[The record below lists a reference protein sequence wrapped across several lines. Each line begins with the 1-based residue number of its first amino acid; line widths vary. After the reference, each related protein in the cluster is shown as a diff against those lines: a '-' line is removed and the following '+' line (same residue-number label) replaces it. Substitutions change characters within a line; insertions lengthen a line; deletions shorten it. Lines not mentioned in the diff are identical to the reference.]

1 MQQKVG
7 ENANPWPAVDAAF
20 AAPVAVLPKG
30 IAPRHE
36 RTRSNLEGLSAERK
50 AYLRLLSRFELTSEQ
65 AKAFYDDGSRRRAGW
80 GGADREILQDPYRI
94 FELTRHDPEG
104 VRLLT
109 VDRGVFAEDMVR
121 LQHPLEVPSQLES
134 AVDCV
139 ERALS
144 QSRLWKRQR
153 TEAIP
158 CYPKTGSSR
167 RYAVTPLDRNV
178 LLLAICS
185 TRWIYRL
192 TWYAW
197 KWPPSLL
204 CSLIDTGQSAIWC
217 ASRCLIGSVAS
228 AIT

>member
-1 MQQKVG
+1 V
-7 ENANPWPAVDAAF
+7 
-20 AAPVAVLPKG
+20 
-30 IAPRHE
+30 
-36 RTRSNLEGLSAERK
+36 
-50 AYLRLLSRFELTSEQ
+50 
-65 AKAFYDDGSRRRAGW
+65 FYDDGSRRRVGW

-144 QSRLWKRQR
+144 QSRLWKSQR
-153 TEAIP
+153 PAAIP
-158 CYPKTGSSR
+158 RYPKTGSVE
-167 RYAVTPLDRNV
+167 AVRSYLVGPECPLTGDMLN
-178 LLLAICS
+178 AMDI
-185 TRWIYRL
+185 
-192 TWYAW
+192 
-197 KWPPSLL
+197 PPDVVRVEMAAEFAMQL
-204 CSLIDTGQSAIWC
+204 DHTGQLAIWC
-217 ASRCLIGSVAS
+217 ASRCLVGSVAG